1 MSVKRWRSPRLLAAA
16 VLAPVLV
23 GSCTSDPFA
32 PPPVTA
38 SFITPEYFHLAV
50 SGEDAAEAP
59 ALRVAFVNEVEAFAR
74 ANGCTGYRVMRE
86 AFQTS
91 ASVSPYVSTDPSL
104 LFGRRPYYWGVVECR
119 LARIAGQGGPTTSEA
134 TLAAGQG
141 STPIRG
147 PTRLI
152 P

>member
-1 MSVKRWRSPRLLAAA
+1 MI
-16 VLAPVLV
+16 APWLV
-23 GSCTSDPFA
+23 AGCERNPFA

-38 SFITPEYFHLAV
+38 SFVTPEYFHLAV
-50 SGEDAAEAP
+50 AGEDAAEAP
-59 ALRVAFVNEVEAFAR
+59 GLRSAFFKEAEAFAR

-86 AFQTS
+86 LFQTS

-119 LARIAGQGGPTTSEA
+119 LAPIAGQDGPTVGEA
-134 TLAAGQG
+134 TIAAGR
-141 STPIRG
+141 STPTRA
-147 PTRLI
+147 PTRLV